1 MPLKASS
8 IIGQS
13 VYEYRFLR
21 DTDQTF
27 AAAAVNFQACLFP
40 SSLIIELAEWARYGR
55 RSNAVGR
62 VISHVATREVL
73 EVG

>member
-21 DTDQTF
+21 DTDQNV
-27 AAAAVNFQACLFP
+27 AVAVNFQACLFL

-73 EVG
+73 GVE